1 MSLALRLGSLTLVYA
16 LALASFAPLDLVTGV
31 VLSAGCLAAVRGLR
45 GHDNTPGAQLA
56 RRVAFFPVLLAAV
69 AGEVVRGTWSL
80 SLIVLGVRPLPCPG
94 LVEVPMESRSETGMA
109 AAAILTTLAP
119 GDVVVDVD
127 LEREI
132 MLIHTVDA
140 SDPDAVRER
149 LRLLRERYGQRV
161 FP

>member
-1 MSLALRLGSLTLVYA
+1 MSLALRLVSLTLIYA
-16 LALASFAPLDLVTGV
+16 LALASFAPVDLATGV

-45 GHDNTPGAQLA
+45 GPDDTPAGELAQ
-56 RRVAFFPVLLAAV
+56 RVAFFPILLAAV
-69 AGEVVRGTWSL
+69 SGEVVRGTWSL

-119 GDVVVDVD
+119 GDVVVDMDV
-127 LEREI
+127 ERQI
-132 MLIHTVDA
+132 MLLHTIDA

-149 LRLLRERYGQRV
+149 LRLLRDRYGQRV